1 MTHSSIEINSP
12 IEVIDM
18 IPVNP
23 LISKCKIKVFYLG
36 ANRNGSL
43 ITEDVARDIAKSL
56 PGSPVVGAF
65 NEATGDFEE
74 HNRIFEVKG
83 GELTIKDTT
92 RPYGFVDL
100 NAKVWFQDY
109 MDDGEIHKYLCTE
122 AYLWT
127 GQYPEAQRILERG
140 NNHSMELDEGTLQ
153 GSWASVNNSEIEFF
167 IINEAII
174 SKLCIL
180 GEQFEP
186 CFEGASIGKF
196 SLNLGEDF
204 QNRCLNFIKFMEE
217 NCDPKGGKQDMEM
230 IELEKYSAL
239 ETKFNQLEAD
249 YKTLQEQY
257 NELENNFS
265 NKETALD
272 TLQAD
277 FNDLNDKFN
286 LKMSEYSELEEKF
299 NELTTANN
307 ELVEFKKNKDL
318 EAKQALIDSFY
329 MLSDEEKKDVVEN
342 IETYSLDEIESKLAV
357 ICVRNK
363 LDMSEKQP
371 EEKKDEPET
380 SFSLQEEENENVPD
394 IVSALRA
401 VKNKE

>member
-1 MTHSSIEINSP
+1 
-12 IEVIDM
+12 
-18 IPVNP
+18 
-23 LISKCKIKVFYLG
+23 
-36 ANRNGSL
+36 
-43 ITEDVARDIAKSL
+43 
-56 PGSPVVGAF
+56 
-65 NEATGDFEE
+65 
-74 HNRIFEVKG
+74 
-83 GELTIKDTT
+83 
-92 RPYGFVDL
+92 
-100 NAKVWFQDY
+100 

-127 GQYPEAQRILERG
+127 GQYPEAQRILEKG
-140 NNHSMELDEGTLQ
+140 NNQSMELDEKTLQ
-153 GSWASVNNSEIEFF
+153 GSWASIDNSEIEFF

-204 QNRCLNFIKFMEE
+204 KNRCLNFIKFMDE
-217 NCDPKGGKQDMEM
+217 NCEPKGGTKDMEM

-239 ETKFNQLEAD
+239 ETQYNELEAN

-257 NELENNFS
+257 NELETNFS
-265 NKETALD
+265 NKEVAFD

-286 LKMSEYSELEEKF
+286 LKVSEYSELQEKF
-299 NELTTANN
+299 NELTTTNS
-307 ELVEFKKNKDL
+307 ELIEFKKNKEI
-318 EAKQALIDSFY
+318 EAKQSLIDSFY
-329 MLSDEEKKDVVEN
+329 MLSDEEKKDVQDN

-371 EEKKDEPET
+371 KEKDENPET
-380 SFSLQEEENENVPD
+380 SFSLQEEESENVPD

>member
-65 NEATGDFEE
+65 NEVDGDFEE

-83 GELTIKDTT
+83 GELKIKDTT

-127 GQYPEAQRILERG
+127 GQYPEAQRILDKG
-140 NNHSMELDEGTLQ
+140 NNQSMELDEKTLQ

-196 SLNLGEDF
+196 SLSLGEDF

-217 NCDPKGGKQDMEM
+217 NCEPKGGKQDMEM

-286 LKMSEYSELEEKF
+286 LKISEYSELEEKF

-380 SFSLQEEENENVPD
+380 SFSLQDQDEEVVPD
-394 IVSALRA
+394 IISALRA
-401 VKNKE
+401 VKNK

>member
-12 IEVIDM
+12 IEIIDTVS
-18 IPVNP
+18 INP
-23 LISKCKIKVFYLG
+23 LVSKCKIKVFYLG
-36 ANRNGSL
+36 KNRNGSV
-43 ITEDVARDIAKSL
+43 IDEAVAKEIANTL

-65 NEATGDFEE
+65 NEANNDFEE

-127 GQYPEAQRILERG
+127 GQYPEAQRILEKG
-140 NNHSMELDEGTLQ
+140 NNQSMELDEKTLQ
-153 GSWASVNNSEIEFF
+153 GSWASIDNSEIEFF

-204 QNRCLNFIKFMEE
+204 KNRCLNFIKFMEE
-217 NCDPKGGKQDMEM
+217 NCEPKGGTKDMEM

-239 ETKFNQLEAD
+239 ETQYNELEAN

-257 NELENNFS
+257 NELETNFS
-265 NKETALD
+265 NKEVAFD

-286 LKMSEYSELEEKF
+286 LKVSEYSELQEKF
-299 NELTTANN
+299 NELTTTNS
-307 ELVEFKKNKDL
+307 ELIEFKKNKEI
-318 EAKQALIDSFY
+318 EAKQSLIDSFY
-329 MLSDEEKKDVVEN
+329 MLSDEEKKDVQDN

-371 EEKKDEPET
+371 KEKDENPET
-380 SFSLQEEENENVPD
+380 SFSLQEEESENVPD

>member
-1 MTHSSIEINSP
+1 
-12 IEVIDM
+12 
-18 IPVNP
+18 
-23 LISKCKIKVFYLG
+23 
-36 ANRNGSL
+36 
-43 ITEDVARDIAKSL
+43 
-56 PGSPVVGAF
+56 
-65 NEATGDFEE
+65 
-74 HNRIFEVKG
+74 
-83 GELTIKDTT
+83 
-92 RPYGFVDL
+92 
-100 NAKVWFQDY
+100 

-286 LKMSEYSELEEKF
+286 LKISEYSELEEKF
-299 NELTTANN
+299 NELTTTNN

>member
-12 IEVIDM
+12 IEIIDTVS
-18 IPVNP
+18 INP

-36 ANRNGSL
+36 KNRNGSF
-43 ITEDVARDIAKSL
+43 IDETVAKEIANTL

-65 NEATGDFEE
+65 NEATNDFEE

-109 MDDGEIHKYLCTE
+109 MDNGEIHKYLCTE

-127 GQYPEAQRILERG
+127 GQYPEAQRILEKG
-140 NNHSMELDEGTLQ
+140 NNQSMELDEKTLQ
-153 GSWASVNNSEIEFF
+153 GSWASIDNSEIEFF

-217 NCDPKGGKQDMEM
+217 NCSSKGGNVNMEM
-230 IELEKYSAL
+230 IELSKYTAL
-239 ETKFNQLEAD
+239 EEQFNELTSN
-249 YKTLQEQY
+249 YKLLQEQY
-257 NELENNFS
+257 NELSENYS
-265 NKETALD
+265 NQVTSCE

-277 FNDLNDKFN
+277 FDDLTEKYNTKV
-286 LKMSEYSELEEKF
+286 SEYSTLEENF
-299 NELTTANN
+299 NNLNTEYNQ
-307 ELVEFKKNKDL
+307 LVEFKKNKDI
-318 EAKQALIDSFY
+318 EAKQALIDGFY
-329 MLSDEEKKDVVEN
+329 MLSEEEKKDVQDN

-371 EEKKDEPET
+371 EHKEEPET
-380 SFSLQEEENENVPD
+380 SFSLSDEPEEVVPS

-401 VKNKE
+401 AKNK